1 MSNFNLHGLSV
12 SNGIAIGKAYLLS
25 NALIEV
31 EHFSIELKDIKK
43 EVKRYKKVVQQVN
56 AELSKIKKDFLK
68 INRSEFEGLI
78 NTHLMMLKDRNFNDD
93 VIKIIESKRCN
104 AEWAVK
110 IQLDKI
116 VLRFDQI
123 DDSYIKERKLDVIQ
137 VAERI
142 TKALL
147 GQTNNL
153 SSRQLD
159 NNTILIAH
167 DISPADALIFKHNH
181 YHGFITEIGGTN
193 SHTAILAR
201 SLSIPS
207 IVSIPMARKLIKNDD
222 VVIVDGYTGTAIINP
237 SNKVLKEYEQKKD
250 LWDLEQKKL
259 NKIRHF
265 KNQTLDHRRILL
277 MANIEEKQ
285 DLKTVKDNKA
295 DGIGLFRTEFLFMNR
310 DDLPDEN
317 EQFENY
323 SAIVKELANKEIVI
337 RTLDSGADKMTV
349 ADTKKSPNPALGL
362 RAIRLCLSEPRLFLT
377 QLRAIL
383 KASAFGKVKI
393 LIPMISSIDEL
404 KQTKLLIERA
414 KQSLTKDKIKYDKNI
429 QVGGMIEVPAVAI
442 NADFFAK
449 ELDFLSIG
457 TNDLIQY
464 TLAIDRTDDSVSHLY
479 NSIHPSVLK
488 LMAETIKA
496 AKKYNKQVAVCGEMA
511 GDPKLTRLLLGMGVE
526 NFSMHPASI
535 LHVKKQILSTNIQKL
550 KNITNKILRTN
561 EPEVIETLILKINQS
576 RHEQNYE

>member
-1 MSNFNLHGLSV
+1 MTNFNLHGLSV
-12 SNGIAIGKAYLLS
+12 STGIAIGKAFILS
-25 NALIEV
+25 DALVEV
-31 EHFSIELKDIKK
+31 KNYPIDTSNIKK
-43 EVKRYKKVVQQVN
+43 EITRLKAAINQVN
-56 AELSKIKKDFLK
+56 KDLNKIKKEFLK
-68 INRSEFEGLI
+68 INKSEFQDFI
-78 NTHLMMLKDRNFNDD
+78 NTHLVMLKDKNFNENI
-93 VIKIIESKRCN
+93 IKIIKKDKCN
-104 AEWAVK
+104 AEWAIK

-116 VLRFDQI
+116 TAKFDQI
-123 DDSYIKERKLDVIQ
+123 NDSYIKERKLDVIQ

-142 TKALL
+142 TKVLL
-147 GQTNNL
+147 GRPGQP
-153 SSRQLD
+153 SPKKLD
-159 NNTILIAH
+159 LNTILVAR
-167 DISPADALIFKHNH
+167 DISPADALSFKKHH
-181 YHGFITEIGGTN
+181 YKGFITEVGGTN

-201 SLSIPS
+201 SLNIPS
-207 IVSIPMARKLIKNDD
+207 IVSIRLAKKIIKNDD
-222 VVIVDGYTGTAIINP
+222 LIILDGDNGIAIINP
-237 SNKVLKEYEQKKD
+237 NTQILEEYKFKKN
-250 LWDLEQKKL
+250 LWNLEQKKL
-259 NKIRHF
+259 NRI
-265 KNQTLDHRRILL
+265 KNVANKTIDDHKILL

-285 DLKTVKDNKA
+285 DLKTVKENKA

-310 DDLPDEN
+310 LNLPDEN

-323 SAIVKELANKEIVI
+323 RTIVKSMKGKEIVI

-349 ADTKKSPNPALGL
+349 ADTKQSSNPALGL
-362 RAIRLCLSEPRLFLT
+362 RAIRLCLSEPRIFIT

-383 KASAFGKVKI
+383 RASAFGKVKI

-414 KQSLTKDKIKYDKNI
+414 KQSLIKEKIKFDKKI

-496 AKKYNKQVAVCGEMA
+496 GIKNKKQVAICGEMA
-511 GDPKLTRLLLGMGVE
+511 GDPKLTRLLLGMGVT
-526 NFSMHPASI
+526 NFSMHPSSI
-535 LHVKKQILSTNIQKL
+535 LHVKKQILNTNLKKL
-550 KNITNKILRTN
+550 KSLITKIMKSN
-561 EPEVIETLILKINQS
+561 EPEVIETLIQRINQS
-576 RHEQNYE
+576 NHE

>member
-25 NALIEV
+25 DALVEV
-31 EHFSIELKDIKK
+31 EHYAINKKDITK
-43 EVKRYKKVVQQVN
+43 EVKRLKLAINQVN
-56 AELSKIKKDFLK
+56 KDLNKIKKDFFK
-68 INRSEFEGLI
+68 INHAEFEGLI
-78 NTHLMMLKDRNFNDD
+78 NTHLMMLKDRSFNDD
-93 VIKIIESKRCN
+93 VLKIIKTKKCN

-110 IQLDKI
+110 VQLDKI
-116 VLRFDQI
+116 ITRFDQI
-123 DDSYIKERKLDVIQ
+123 NDSYIKERKLDVIQ

-147 GQTNNL
+147 GRSNHL
-153 SSRQLD
+153 YVKQLD
-159 NNTILIAH
+159 NNSILIGH

-181 YHGFITEIGGTN
+181 YEGFITEIGGTN

-201 SLSIPS
+201 SLNIPS
-207 IVSIPMARKLIKNDD
+207 IVSIPLARALIKNDD
-222 VVIVDGYTGTAIINP
+222 VVIVDGDSGTAIINP
-237 SNKVLKEYEQKKD
+237 TDQILNEYESKKN
-250 LWDLEQKKL
+250 LWNLEQKKL
-259 NKIRHF
+259 SKIKNFENK
-265 KNQTLDHRRILL
+265 TLDGNRIFL
-277 MANIEEKQ
+277 MANIEELQ
-285 DLKTVKDNKA
+285 DLKTVKENKA

-310 DDLPDEN
+310 IKLPDEN

-323 SAIVKELANKEIVI
+323 RSIVKSMRGKEIII

-349 ADTKKSPNPALGL
+349 ADTKESSNPALGL
-362 RAIRLCLSEPRLFLT
+362 RAIRLCLSEPRIFLT

-383 KASAFGKVKI
+383 RASAFGKVKI

-414 KQSLTKDKIKYDKNI
+414 KQSLTKEKIKYDKKI
-429 QVGGMIEVPAVAI
+429 EVGGMVEVPAVAI
-442 NADFFAK
+442 NANFFAK

-496 AKKYNKQVAVCGEMA
+496 GKKYNKQVAVCGEMA

-526 NFSMHPASI
+526 NFSMHPSSI
-535 LHVKKQILSTNIQKL
+535 LHVKKQILSTNISKL
-550 KNITNKILRTN
+550 KGLINKIMNTN
-561 EPEVIETLILKINQS
+561 EPEVIETLILKINQKS
-576 RHEQNYE
+576 NE